1 MIRKIKSEVKSPKK
15 NIFCDHGFCEKIHKG
30 ILVLEGG
37 LIEIH
42 GKEKMS
48 WTHLSDHLFAKN
60 QPVPVVERVEKN
72 WQNIEWGPR
81 IVLHIL
87 NAEGDLREVNSFR
100 LVPFFISPPKKP
112 LEWMVLKMSVHG
124 TNTAKQNQLWMI
136 LNFFSI
142 PTLKM

>member
-1 MIRKIKSEVKSPKK
+1 MKGFTKNYFFNVCELIIAEVKSPKK
-15 NIFCDHGFCEKIHKG
+15 NIFCDHGYCEKIHKAV
-30 ILVLEGG
+30 LVLEGG

-60 QPVPVVERVEKN
+60 QPVPAVERVEKN

-100 LVPFFISPPKKP
+100 FIQSF
-112 LEWMVLKMSVHG
+112 M
-124 TNTAKQNQLWMI
+124 TC
-136 LNFFSI
+136 
-142 PTLKM
+142 

>member
-1 MIRKIKSEVKSPKK
+1 M
-15 NIFCDHGFCEKIHKG
+15 
-30 ILVLEGG
+30 VLEGG

-60 QPVPVVERVEKN
+60 QPVPAVERVEKN

-100 LVPFFISPPKKP
+100 LEFHLIITS
-112 LEWMVLKMSVHG
+112 LNLLDG
-124 TNTAKQNQLWMI
+124 
-136 LNFFSI
+136 NFFLN
-142 PTLKM
+142 LKKNRMDELDDECAWNKYCQRLSTVPDIKFYLDSHFDNPEFNQVKLFLMITIQTIT

>member
-1 MIRKIKSEVKSPKK
+1 M
-15 NIFCDHGFCEKIHKG
+15 
-30 ILVLEGG
+30 VLEGG

-60 QPVPVVERVEKN
+60 QPVPAVERVEKN

-100 LVPFFISPPKKP
+100 LEFHLIITSLNLLDGIFFLNLKKNRMDELDDECAWNKYCQRLSTVPDIKFYLDSHFDNP
-112 LEWMVLKMSVHG
+112 EF
-124 TNTAKQNQLWMI
+124 NQVKLFLMI
-136 LNFFSI
+136 TI
-142 PTLKM
+142 QTIT

>member
-1 MIRKIKSEVKSPKK
+1 M
-15 NIFCDHGFCEKIHKG
+15 
-30 ILVLEGG
+30 LEGG

-60 QPVPVVERVEKN
+60 QPVPAVERVEKN

-100 LVPFFISPPKKP
+100 FIQSLLKLYGLTVTVMLVIS
-112 LEWMVLKMSVHG
+112 LCW
-124 TNTAKQNQLWMI
+124 
-136 LNFFSI
+136 
-142 PTLKM
+142 